1 VNRCVAVLAIIA
13 TASMVLTLAPTHP
26 APAPQSS
33 SPASPTVLIIA
44 NIAHPVVAPERP
56 RPDQPIPPP
65 APPATSAAVATPEV
79 STSRTVPA
87 STAAAFRS
95 AYINTMYLT
104 VVPAS
109 QRAALAGR
117 YVLGYD
123 LAGLSCGTG
132 CTGLFDGQARSSF
145 NDVFFSESLAYQ
157 RNTLAHEAA
166 HAYGFLFIDNYTM
179 PSWAEVGG
187 WQTEFNRLDRDFAGP
202 YDAEAWAACIA
213 WEETGFNPRIN
224 QIAHVCTPQ
233 AAATAI
239 EHIR

>member
-1 VNRCVAVLAIIA
+1 VNRSIALLAIIA
-13 TASMVLTLAPTHP
+13 TASVVLGSAPTHP
-26 APAPQSS
+26 APAPPASS
-33 SPASPTVLIIA
+33 LASPTVLVVA
-44 NIAHPVVAPERP
+44 NIAHPVDAPQLP
-56 RPDQPIPPP
+56 RPDQPAPTRAP
-65 APPATSAAVATPEV
+65 AAVSAALATSEF
-79 STSRTVPA
+79 STSETVPA
-87 STAAAFRS
+87 PTAALRS
-95 AYINTMYLT
+95 AYVNTMYLT
-104 VVPAS
+104 VVPAG

-145 NDVFFSESLAYQ
+145 NDVFFGESLADQ

-166 HAYGFLFIDNYTM
+166 HAYGFLFIDNYTV
-179 PSWAEVGG
+179 PSWAGVGG
-187 WQTEFNRLDRDFAGP
+187 WQTEFNGLDRGFAGA

-213 WEETGFNPRIN
+213 WEETGFNPRID

-233 AAATAI
+233 AAAAAI